1 MKGLKL
7 FRMRSRGLSERH
19 RRVRMIV
26 YILKVLNKEEYF
38 FDKTF
43 ETYADAE
50 QEIVRT
56 NRHYLIPVKACL
68 TISEE

>member
-1 MKGLKL
+1 
-7 FRMRSRGLSERH
+7 
-19 RRVRMIV
+19 MIV

-68 TISEE
+68 TIPEKE